1 VDGPRAFLRF
11 GRHLNRVGRSAR
23 VTRILSAS
31 AELWEIVVARNRWIL
46 GCALLLLATVVIIG
60 LAFSV
65 VNLAMSGDRLALS
78 PLSGRVGLVEVVG
91 EIDDPE
97 PVVDQLDRME
107 RDASV
112 RAVVVRLDSPGGG
125 VAASQEIYDAV
136 RRIHD
141 AKKPVIA
148 SMGGVAASGA
158 YYVACAADSIV
169 ANAGTLTGSIGVIM
183 MFPNTEDLFRKV
195 GIKFETVKTGK
206 YKDIGT
212 MWRPMTDDERKLL
225 QDVLSNVY
233 DQFVDAIVEG
243 RNLAREDVLLYAD
256 GRIFSGD
263 QAQQYGFVDRLGDLD
278 AAIELAGQMA
288 GISGQPV
295 VVRKERR
302 RVSFWD
308 FLDSKM
314 NQVTGL
320 SSRGPR
326 LEYRLR

>member
-1 VDGPRAFLRF
+1 M
-11 GRHLNRVGRSAR
+11 
-23 VTRILSAS
+23 
-31 AELWEIVVARNRWIL
+31 ARNRWVL
-46 GCALLLLATVVIIG
+46 GCALLLAGTVIIIG
-60 LAFSV
+60 LAFMV
-65 VNLAMSGDRLALS
+65 VNLALSGDKLALS
-78 PLSGRVGLVEVVG
+78 PLSGRVGLVEIVG

-97 PVVDQLDRME
+97 PIVDQLDRMQ
-107 RDASV
+107 RDSSV

-125 VAASQEIYDAV
+125 VAASQEIYEAV
-136 RRIHD
+136 KRVHD
-141 AKKPVIA
+141 EGKKPVIA

-183 MFPNTEDLFRKV
+183 SFPNTEDLFRKV
-195 GIKFETVKTGK
+195 GIRFETVKTGK
-206 YKDIGT
+206 FKDIGS

-225 QDVLSNVY
+225 EGVLSNVY

-243 RNLAREDVLLYAD
+243 RSLAREDILPYAD

-263 QAQQYGFVDRLGDLD
+263 QAQEYGFVDRLGDLD
-278 AAIELAGQMA
+278 DAVRLAGQMA

-308 FLDSKM
+308 FLDNKM
-314 NQVTGL
+314 SQVTGL